1 MSSTVAII
9 LGILAG
15 ALGFV
20 PIFAAIRIS
29 RRSTSTSV
37 LSAAACGLLGSLV
50 SLVVVVVEL
59 LLCSQL
65 AHDALLPF
73 GVAELVAL
81 IVVTSTYVVYKN
93 VLAKRK

>member
-1 MSSTVAII
+1 VSNEVAVFV
-9 LGILAG
+9 GILAG
-15 ALGFV
+15 VVGFL

-50 SLVVVVVEL
+50 SLIVVVVEL
-59 LLCSQL
+59 LVCSQV
-65 AHDALLPF
+65 ARPTLLPF
-73 GVAELVAL
+73 GIAELVSL
-81 IVVTSTYVVYKN
+81 IVVTAAYVAYKN

>member
-1 MSSTVAII
+1 MSIAIPII

-15 ALGFV
+15 AIGFL

-29 RRSTSTSV
+29 RRSTSTEV
-37 LSAAACGLLGSLV
+37 MASAICGLLGFLASLA
-50 SLVVVVVEL
+50 VVVVEL

-65 AHDALLPF
+65 AHDVLLPF
-73 GVAELVAL
+73 GISELLAL
-81 IVVTSTYVVYKN
+81 IVVTSAYVVYKN